1 MAQDDTEI
9 VSALH
14 LALADKVGPE
24 RFELWF
30 SGNTRFVLTADELI
44 VQVPSPFYQDWLR
57 NHFRRELEAA
67 VQAVI
72 GQPLS
77 ITFQVDLALAATRSA
92 AASTAATLPS
102 LSVVPTEAKPVAE
115 QANVSVDDSSLTK
128 RRFATFETLVVG
140 ESNRLAVMAARNV
153 VSQPGAV
160 TPLVIYGPTGVGK
173 THLLESVW
181 GAVRRTQPRRN
192 SVFMTA
198 EQFTS
203 HFLGALHGGG
213 LPSFRR
219 KYRGVDL
226 LVLDGLHFLAGKR
239 ATAAELLHTVDS
251 LLSDGRQLVV
261 SLDRSLDSLADLA
274 PELIARLQ
282 GGLVC
287 ELSPPTPAMR
297 RPIVEQLARRLGMN
311 LAADVLELVA
321 CRITTHARAM
331 TGALKRLQLAS
342 EAHGRPLD
350 VTWAEELLGEIPLA
364 PVKGV
369 RLADVEQAV
378 CRAFGLDPASLHGA
392 HCRRLQQPRML
403 AMWLARK
410 HTRSALNE
418 IGRYFGL
425 KSHSTVLSAQ
435 KRVDGWVADREV
447 IELADGQWP
456 AQDAVRRVEKLLVG

>member
-14 LALADKVGPE
+14 LALADKVGTE

-30 SGNTRFVLTADELI
+30 SGNTRFVLTVDELI

-57 NHFRRELEAA
+57 NHFRSELEAA
-67 VQAVI
+67 VLAVV

-77 ITFQVDLALAATRSA
+77 ITFQVDVTLAAARAASASSA
-92 AASTAATLPS
+92 ATSPSTSA
-102 LSVVPTEAKPVAE
+102 VPNVAKPVAE
-115 QANVSVDDSSLTK
+115 HVNSDDDSPLTK
-128 RRFATFETLVVG
+128 RRFATFESLVVG
-140 ESNRLAVMAARNV
+140 ESNHLAVMAARNV
-153 VSQPGAV
+153 VAQPGAV
-160 TPLVIYGPTGVGK
+160 SPLVIYGPTGVGK
-173 THLLESVW
+173 THLLEAIW
-181 GAVRRTQPRRN
+181 GSVRRTQPRRHC
-192 SVFMTA
+192 VFMTA

-213 LPSFRR
+213 LPNFRR

-226 LVLDGLHFLAGKR
+226 LVLDGLHFLSGKR

-251 LLSDGRQLVV
+251 LLADGRQLVV
-261 SLDRSLDSLADLA
+261 SLDRSLDALADLA

-287 ELSPPTPAMR
+287 ELSAPTPAMR
-297 RPIVEQLARRLGMN
+297 RPIVEQLARRLGMHCSTE
-311 LAADVLELVA
+311 VLELVA
-321 CRITTHARAM
+321 RRITTHARAM
-331 TGALKRLQLAS
+331 TGALKRLQLAA
-342 EAHGRPLD
+342 EAHDRPLD
-350 VTWAEELLGEIPLA
+350 VAWAEELLGEIPLA

-392 HCRRLQQPRML
+392 SCRRLQQPRML